1 LLTKNI
7 MTYNGIDKEL
17 VLAIQHMITYYVD
30 TSITKNN
37 MLENKIT
44 GYKLLY

>member
-1 LLTKNI
+1 

-17 VLAIQHMITYYVD
+17 VLAIQHIVTYNVD
-30 TSITKNN
+30 TSIIKNN
-37 MLENKIT
+37 MLVDKIN